1 MNYPRYGGL
10 NLIGKSH
17 LRILFARFAFQIFF
31 LLGSFSKFHLQRDR
45 QKQVED
51 LLSTVNL
58 LCLVLGVDLKHTIH
72 MIHPTLNDSIGVKD
86 ISENTIK
93 SLTAAVVRLSE
104 VKMKRWK
111 KVL

>member
-17 LRILFARFAFQIFF
+17 LRIFLARFAFQLFF
-31 LLGSFSKFHLQRDR
+31 LHSSFSKFHLQRDR

-51 LLSTVNL
+51 LLSTLNL
-58 LCLVLGVDLKHTIH
+58 LCLVLGVDFKHTIYV
-72 MIHPTLNDSIGVKD
+72 IHPTLNDSVGVKD